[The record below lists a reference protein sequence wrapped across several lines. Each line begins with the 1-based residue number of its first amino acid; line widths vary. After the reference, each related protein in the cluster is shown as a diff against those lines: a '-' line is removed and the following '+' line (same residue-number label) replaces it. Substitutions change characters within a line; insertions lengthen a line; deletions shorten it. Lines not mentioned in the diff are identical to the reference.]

1 MWMSSK
7 ARDHKPVK
15 MKAKMENGSRGEW
28 KFAQGTLGTT
38 R

>member
-7 ARDHKPVK
+7 ARDHKLVK

-28 KFAQGTLGTT
+28 KV
-38 R
+38 